1 MLNQLGSYMQ
11 NLRKLLSTSKIEA
24 FDVSMRMLLL
34 WGANVVKLRV
44 KGGVV
49 SRERRLFNI
58 NGVGHEDVPRQQSHR
73 TIIKA

>member
-58 NGVGHEDVPRQQSHR
+58 NAVGHEDVPRQQSHR